1 MDVNCGKALGDHLW
15 KAALRSSCSIEMILS
30 ACTAAGFTQLTK
42 VQGRQEL
49 IARVAKMRLSELL
62 SVSTEVQFSFLW
74 KASLPSWCLLLFDRK
89 EEIVVMWVFTQSLQ
103 EGRVEGEC
111 WEQSHFSAN
120 SWSSFFPKSKHCYVL
135 KITEVE
141 RCLGNSIMSKTSET

>member
-15 KAALRSSCSIEMILS
+15 KAVLRSSCTIEMILS

-74 KASLPSWCLLLFDRK
+74 KASLPS
-89 EEIVVMWVFTQSLQ
+89 
-103 EGRVEGEC
+103 
-111 WEQSHFSAN
+111 
-120 SWSSFFPKSKHCYVL
+120 
-135 KITEVE
+135 
-141 RCLGNSIMSKTSET
+141 